1 MTKRYILK
9 FSYKKKVCGKF
20 SETVRL
26 KEYFSLADINMMII
40 SRKAFFPASL
50 PRNRRSFRMCKTLKD
65 YRINKCGL
73 EFTFCAGVCSSCD
86 DRKTF

>member
-1 MTKRYILK
+1 M
-9 FSYKKKVCGKF
+9 KK
-20 SETVRL
+20 E
-26 KEYFSLADINMMII
+26 
-40 SRKAFFPASL
+40 AFFPASL
-50 PRNRRSFRMCKTLKD
+50 PRNRRSFRKCKTLKD